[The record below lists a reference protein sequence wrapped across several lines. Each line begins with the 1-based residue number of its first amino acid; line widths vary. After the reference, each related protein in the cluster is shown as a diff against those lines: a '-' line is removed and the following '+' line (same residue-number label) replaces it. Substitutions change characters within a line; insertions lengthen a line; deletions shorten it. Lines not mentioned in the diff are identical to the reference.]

1 MCWISVHMMCT
12 CWVVVKL
19 GTMEMET
26 EMKMETEMEMEMEM
40 EILACVSSNLLCC
53 RVQARVC

>member
-1 MCWISVHMMCT
+1 MMCT

-26 EMKMETEMEMEMEM
+26 EMKMETEMEMEME
-40 EILACVSSNLLCC
+40 ILACVSNNLLCC

>member
-1 MCWISVHMMCT
+1 MHMMCT